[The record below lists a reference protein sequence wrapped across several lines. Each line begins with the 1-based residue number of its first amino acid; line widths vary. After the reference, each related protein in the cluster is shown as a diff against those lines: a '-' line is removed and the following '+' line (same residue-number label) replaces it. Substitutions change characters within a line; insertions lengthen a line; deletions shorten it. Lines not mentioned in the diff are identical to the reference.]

1 MLLMDEPINPSRQ
14 APYGAQSFATDF
26 AIKWRHYQES
36 EQRAYQ
42 RHFIELCEIVGFES
56 PFDDLENQDFV
67 FQKAAPTP
75 GDRRG
80 IADVWLRDRFVMEYK
95 SPRLNLENA
104 YVQTLKYRDSLGNPP
119 LLIVSDFHT
128 IHIHTNF
135 TGTVS
140 DTYTITLRDLR
151 NIEAPAKRKSAL
163 GVISESQLSVYQ
175 VLWYCFY
182 DPVYLTP
189 KQNPDQLTQAAAEK
203 FRKISD
209 ELQKSNAGKDIQIAR
224 FLSQILFCMFAS
236 NMALLEKNV
245 LTKMT
250 KHVGDQ
256 PEIVFTE
263 RLNRLFDAMNS
274 GDKIAMPPIKRF
286 NGGLFDGR
294 RNDLKIESSL
304 MPLICEA
311 DTLDLS
317 QIEPAIFGTLFE
329 RIYNPEKRAQHGRHY
344 TSRHDIETLVEP
356 VVMKPF
362 RREWETIKSERF
374 DAKNEQAL
382 PKIQEFIDKIGNARI
397 LDPACGSGNF
407 LYVALNLLHGLE
419 SDVINWTLERGF
431 DLPQP
436 RVHPQQLLGIEIDEY
451 AQQLASVVV
460 WIGHIRNETR
470 NGNVENRDPIIDPLD
485 NIDCRDAIVDN
496 NGPEPKPAE
505 WPEADFIVGNPPF
518 LGNSHMREDL
528 TDEYVDLLNDVF
540 VGHVSARADF
550 CAYWFEKARLQIVAG
565 KSRRS
570 GLLGTQGIRGIDSRG
585 VLKRIKASGD
595 IFFAES
601 DRDWLN
607 DGADVHTS
615 MVGFD
620 DGSEQTRVLDGK
632 RVNIIHS
639 DLSARSVDV
648 TDAKSLRENLS
659 IAFKGVDRSGPFN
672 ISEEFAK
679 LLITSPNPGSR
690 SNEDVV
696 KPYLIARDVTDS
708 SRNHWIIDFGSGM
721 SEEEAASYVLPFKHT
736 EEHVKPYRE
745 ARPKIQV
752 PWWQF
757 TRPRQ
762 DMRESISSLKR
773 FVVTPRHSKHRVFT
787 WVEHPVIPDG
797 ALIVFARD
805 DDYFI
810 GVLQSRVHEVWA
822 RALGTQ
828 VRDRESGF
836 RYTHDS
842 CFKTF
847 PFPEPTDDQRD
858 AIADIAK
865 TLMWHRKNV
874 LTPRENTPEEMV
886 REMTLTNVYNKNHRW
901 LQLDHEKLN
910 RAVFDAYNWTENPE
924 DIDDD
929 TILERLLELNLS
941 RQPA

>member
-485 NIDCRDAIVDN
+485 NIDCRDAIIDN

-540 VGHVSARADF
+540 VGYVSARADF

-910 RAVFDAYNWTENPE
+910 RAVFDAYNWTENHE

-929 TILERLLELNLS
+929 TILERLLKLNLS